1 MELGL
6 RFQFA
11 DAAGSC
17 SRQVDPQEICLWYAP
32 GVFDHFHYVPIIKG
46 RQGEYGALA
55 EADQPV
61 RENATPLVE
70 IPPIPWDFAHEAPAK
85 TPQEH
90 IEGVAETVTN
100 SWGTDRRIFIDAGLL
115 ADEDLIAGLHPL
127 ATILDG
133 GAERGLQMVPVTGV
147 ARGDAYTAALSEALS
162 RDSRGMCL
170 RLEAEDLEE
179 PEDLPRALT
188 AALDDLALRPADV
201 DLLLDLGP
209 IGPEQQWTGAT
220 VRLFLTALPQIT
232 EWRSLTLA
240 ASSFPLDLSA
250 VEADSVTPL
259 PRAEWT
265 VWRALHD
272 RAGRLE
278 RMPTFGDYGISH
290 PAPREVD
297 PRIIQRSASIRY
309 TEADDFIV
317 AKGRSIRQHGADQHY
332 DLAALLVERPD
343 FHGED
348 FSWGDA
354 YIAARARREPGPGNG
369 MTWRKAGTSQHL
381 AFVTSQL
388 ASLRAA

>member
-1 MELGL
+1 
-6 RFQFA
+6 
-11 DAAGSC
+11 
-17 SRQVDPQEICLWYAP
+17 
-32 GVFDHFHYVPIIKG
+32 VFDHFHYVPIIKG

-55 EADQPV
+55 EADQLV

-70 IPPIPWDFAHEAPAK
+70 IPPIPWDFAHESPAK

-90 IEGVAETVTN
+90 VEGVAETVLN
-100 SWGTDRRIFIDAGLL
+100 AWGTDHRIFIDAGLL
-115 ADEDLIAGLHPL
+115 ADEDLVGGLHPL

-133 GAERGLQMVPVTGV
+133 GAEHGLQMVPVTGV
-147 ARGDAYTAALSEALS
+147 ARGAAYTAAVSEALN
-162 RDSRGMCL
+162 RDSLGVCL

-188 AALDDLALRPADV
+188 AVLDELALAPAEV

-220 VRLFLTALPQIT
+220 VRLFLNALPQIT
-232 EWRSLTLA
+232 EWRSLTLS
-240 ASSFPLDLSA
+240 ASAFPLDLSA

-265 VWRALHD
+265 VWRALHE
-272 RAGRLE
+272 RADRLE

-332 DLAALLVERPD
+332 DLAAQLVERPD

-354 YIAARARREPGPGNG
+354 YIAARSRREPGPGNG